1 MWLPLPR
8 QRGAAAPWKPAPSP
22 SPATALRSRAKME
35 PGSNGGGAFVAS
47 AGNRSQE
54 GISGRIKARA
64 AWHPASRSRR
74 WEMPDEDHRNRS
86 EQPWPW
92 TGAALQLMDTSAD
105 FSSLLLYRSVSAAC
119 RGLHRTA
126 RRFLTPL
133 WHCYTAASRKTAPGS

>member
-1 MWLPLPR
+1 MAASAKAARGCSPLEAGSVPIPSHSAPVPR
-8 QRGAAAPWKPAPSP
+8 WSQAA
-22 SPATALRSRAKME
+22 T
-35 PGSNGGGAFVAS
+35 GGGAFVAS

-64 AWHPASRSRR
+64 AWHPASHSRR

-92 TGAALQLMDTSAD
+92 TGAALQLVDTSAG

-119 RGLHRTA
+119 RGLHGTA
-126 RRFLTPL
+126 WRFLTPL